1 MGFVMGSS
9 THSGTSLADPA
20 HNLRRLF
27 AHEPQALQ
35 EMMDALFDNQVGAA
49 RGVGWGGGEEVVGLH
64 TFVGGDSMVD
74 CVEHQVS
81 AGGGG
86 GQHCSTMLLCQL
98 GTPLQSPAACRPGR
112 PSCACQLSWT

>member
-49 RGVGWGGGEEVVGLH
+49 RGVGWGGG
-64 TFVGGDSMVD
+64 
-74 CVEHQVS
+74 
-81 AGGGG
+81 GGGSGSAHICG
-86 GQHCSTMLLCQL
+86 GRQH
-98 GTPLQSPAACRPGR
+98 G
-112 PSCACQLSWT
+112 